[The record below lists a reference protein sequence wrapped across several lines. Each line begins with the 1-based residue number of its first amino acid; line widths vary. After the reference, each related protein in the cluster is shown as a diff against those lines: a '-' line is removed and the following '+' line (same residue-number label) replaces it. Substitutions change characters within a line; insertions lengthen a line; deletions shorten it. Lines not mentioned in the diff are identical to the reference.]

1 MNIPKYWARSAPLPR
16 GAGKAPFIVSCW
28 HWSNESAQAAQRLAD
43 ERAIELTRKFQAGMP
58 LNHYGYS
65 DRPLREEIVQS
76 LPGPSGEM
84 AAVITRNLYGA
95 LVLNTSRAMFID
107 VDFPQRHKPDAAEEV
122 ALKKVHE
129 WSAARS
135 GIGLRVYRTCAG
147 LRCLVTNKTCDPTS
161 PESIELLGSIGSD
174 PLYVRLCKAQAC
186 FRARLTPKPWRL
198 SAEEAPPQ
206 SAWAKLLRIGRS
218 KNRPI
223 EKAPP
228 GFPWLDP
235 GQEQRFRDWQLRY
248 EMMIQKFSVCR
259 FISHLGTTMVLP
271 EIQQIIALHDQR
283 CGVAANQ
290 TLA

>member
-1 MNIPKYWARSAPLPR
+1 
-16 GAGKAPFIVSCW
+16 
-28 HWSNESAQAAQRLAD
+28 
-43 ERAIELTRKFQAGMP
+43 MP

-76 LPGPSGEM
+76 IAGPSGEM

-107 VDFPQRHKPDAAEEV
+107 VDFPQRQESDAREES
-122 ALKKVHE
+122 ALNKIHD
-129 WSAARS
+129 WLAARPN
-135 GIGLRVYRTCAG
+135 IGLRVYRTCAG
-147 LRCLVTNKTCDPTS
+147 LRCLITNQTYDPTS
-161 PESIELLGSIGSD
+161 SESVELLGGIGSD

-198 SAEEAPPQ
+198 SADASPAQ
-206 SAWAKLLRIGRS
+206 STWARLLRIGRS

-223 EKAPP
+223 EKAPG

-235 GQEQRFRDWQLRY
+235 GQERRFRDWQSRY
-248 EMMIQKFSVCR
+248 EALAVKYSVCR
-259 FISHLGTTMVLP
+259 FVSHLGATTVLP
-271 EIQQIIALHDQR
+271 EIQQIITLHDQR
-283 CGVAANQ
+283 SGVAANL